1 MRILAEGN
9 LVRHILEFRNIVMSM
24 WVSANEMTTCGK
36 FPSKIS
42 LLYVKPDRQV
52 WYWVQNTLKNQCWS
66 SVQVNAWDQW
76 SPPIMVSKNLPVGI
90 KIVIPIKYWYVVGMS
105 MWENLG
111 IPELLF
117 GSKPFL
123 DHIDMSPVLPKCDD
137 SWTVYRH
144 EWYAKQKYCQI
155 SMSCWDKNLWNPR
168 HRYQMVSKK
177 ISYQSNTGLYPSQI
191 INSMGGH
198 LLQQQPLNRPWI
210 SLSHGQQLSF
220 TNPKTAISES
230 VWSWLKYKRHETVW
244 NLLWKDANVHR
255 KKKKCNTVIDFNSEN
270 MKTC

>member
-1 MRILAEGN
+1 MITLNNG
-9 LVRHILEFRNIVMSM
+9 IQKP
-24 WVSANEMTTCGK
+24 TCGYQNC
-36 FPSKIS
+36 STNQILICS
-42 LLYVKPDRQV
+42 GYVDVRESWNTRV
-52 WYWVQNTLKNQCWS
+52 TIWVYT
-66 SVQVNAWDQW
+66 
-76 SPPIMVSKNLPVGI
+76 I
-90 KIVIPIKYWYVVGMS
+90 
-105 MWENLG
+105 
-111 IPELLF
+111 
-117 GSKPFL
+117 L